1 MLGAVAPDLPVICAV
16 AVLRARGRPTEGL
29 LDAAYHGPGLAPLH
43 MAVHSLLAPTA
54 AALVGRA
61 PRAFAAGWLGHLLVD
76 YATHAR
82 DAWPPAWPL
91 SRRRFPSPVS
101 YWEPDRHA
109 RAFSAI
115 EVAALVAAASRDR
128 GLPARRDWRRRR
140 SPRRLR
146 WHPRAR
152 ACGMPSVRD
161 RTSRAAAETSGR
173 SASRSAPGA
182 SRRRRAR
189 G

>member
-1 MLGAVAPDLPVICAV
+1 MLGAVAPDLPAICAV
-16 AVLRARGRPTEGL
+16 AVLRARGRSTEGL
-29 LDAAYHGPGLAPLH
+29 LDAAYHGPGLAPVH

-54 AALVGRA
+54 AVLVGRA

-128 GLPARRDWRRRR
+128 GL
-140 SPRRLR
+140 L
-146 WHPRAR
+146 
-152 ACGMPSVRD
+152 
-161 RTSRAAAETSGR
+161 RAAGLAAAALAAAPAMAPSGKSMWNAVGARPDVEGR
-173 SASRSAPGA
+173 SRDLGEI
-182 SRRRRAR
+182 R
-189 G
+189 